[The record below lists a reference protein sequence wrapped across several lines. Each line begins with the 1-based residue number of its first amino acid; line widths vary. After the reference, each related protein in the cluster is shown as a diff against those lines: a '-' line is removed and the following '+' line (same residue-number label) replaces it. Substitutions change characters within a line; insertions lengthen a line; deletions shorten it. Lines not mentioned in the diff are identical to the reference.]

1 MHTQCRT
8 RIKPGFLADP
18 RSFAFIRGCATVIG
32 MRFLSIKLS
41 VLLVLATAVFT
52 PAQAQNPTAD
62 VVMVLPFE
70 NISNRAEYNWVGES
84 FADAL
89 AELLNKPG
97 LIVVSSDER
106 ELAYHQLRL
115 PETVIPSR
123 ATAIKLARQAKA
135 TMIVVG
141 SYSVT
146 PPTGAENNSDKQ
158 PRDAYVQVT
167 SRVIKVNEGR
177 TLGEV
182 MDGGW
187 ATRQFDYGGP
197 LTTLQDIHG
206 RLAYQILYQRDKA
219 LPYSQNQIVQ
229 EATKIPQKAFEAY
242 VKAVQLPLRNEVRAN
257 YLKNALRFYAE
268 ALGGAV
274 YPQAAFELGRGYMSL
289 SNWKN
294 ATEYFSKIQKKEP
307 HYAEA
312 AFYASLGYTKLGDY
326 GRALATVVPLSSDLP
341 LIAVY
346 NNAGA
351 VAVQA
356 ARENKNDG
364 ERKRLLAQGT
374 DFLTQA
380 SKSAP
385 GDPMVHF
392 NYGYALFLAGKYS
405 EAAEHFRPVI
415 TSDQQDGQAY
425 FLFSKSLAKL
435 GNHEAATAAD
445 DMARRYL
452 RTSYAKWE
460 TEWEKSQTTSGVNLR
475 LRDVL
480 NREEVFGFDRDKK
493 ITADMGSPSSATQ
506 DLLVKARDLYQAG
519 RDEEALPELHRVV
532 MIEPTNAEAYLLS
545 GRINLRRSDQ
555 EAAIAALKT
564 AIFWDPKLI
573 DAHILLGKIFLER
586 GDRGEARK
594 YALSAITIDPN
605 NQEAIALQRQVTMG
619 N

>member
-1 MHTQCRT
+1 
-8 RIKPGFLADP
+8 
-18 RSFAFIRGCATVIG
+18 
-32 MRFLSIKLS
+32 MRFRLIFA
-41 VLLVLATAVFT
+41 LLLTILILPSLAN
-52 PAQAQNPTAD
+52 AQAQNPTAD

-70 NISNRAEYNWVGES
+70 NISKPFRPEYNWVGES

-97 LIVVSSDER
+97 LVVVSSDER
-106 ELAYHQLRL
+106 ELAYQQLRL

-123 ATAIKLARQAKA
+123 ATAIQLARQAKA
-135 TMIVVG
+135 SMIVIG
-141 SYSVT
+141 SYTVT
-146 PPTGAENNSDKQ
+146 PAAAGEAKPDNAAG
-158 PRDAYVQVT
+158 YVQVT
-167 SRVIKVNEGR
+167 ARVIKVNEGR
-177 TLGEV
+177 NFGEV
-182 MDGGW
+182 KDGNW
-187 ATRQFDYGGP
+187 ITRQFDRGDA
-197 LTTLQDIHG
+197 LTALQEIHG
-206 RLAYQILYQRDKA
+206 WLAYQILYQRDKA
-219 LPYSQNQIVQ
+219 LPYSQNQLVQ

-242 VKAVQLPLRNEVRAN
+242 VKAVQLPLRSDVRAN
-257 YLKNALRFYAE
+257 YLKNALRYYAE
-268 ALGGAV
+268 SLGGAV
-274 YPQAAFELGRGYMSL
+274 YPQAAFELGRGYMEL
-289 SNWKN
+289 GNWKE
-294 ATEYFSKIQKKEP
+294 ATEYFSKLQKKEP

-312 AFYASLGYTKLGDY
+312 AFYASLGYTKLADY

-356 ARENKNDG
+356 ARENKNDA
-364 ERKRLLAQGT
+364 ERTRLLNQGM
-374 DFLTQA
+374 DFLSQA

-385 GDPMVHF
+385 SDQMVNF
-392 NYGYALFLAGKYS
+392 NYGYALFLTGKYK

-435 GNHEAATAAD
+435 GNTEAATAAD

-452 RTSYAKWE
+452 RTAYAKWE
-460 TEWEKSQTTSGVNLR
+460 TEWQKSGTTSGVNLR
-475 LRDVL
+475 MRDVL
-480 NREEVFGFDRDKK
+480 NREEVFGLDREKS
-493 ITADMGSPSSATQ
+493 ITAAMGSPSSATQ

-594 YALSAITIDPN
+594 YALSAISIDPN

>member
-1 MHTQCRT
+1 MM
-8 RIKPGFLADP
+8 RILSLKI
-18 RSFAFIRGCATVIG
+18 SFALLLIILVI
-32 MRFLSIKLS
+32 
-41 VLLVLATAVFT
+41 
-52 PAQAQNPTAD
+52 PAFSPVKAQNSATD

-70 NISNRAEYNWVGES
+70 NISNRPEYNWVGES

-97 LIVVSSDER
+97 LVVVSSDER
-106 ELAYHQLRL
+106 ELAYQQLRL

-135 TMIVVG
+135 TIIVIG

-146 PPTGAENNSDKQ
+146 PPQTTDAKSNSTEKQ
-158 PRDAYVQVT
+158 PGDAYVQVNA
-167 SRVIKVNEGR
+167 RVIKVNEGR
-177 TLGEV
+177 NFGEV
-182 MDGGW
+182 KDGNW
-187 ATRQFDYGGP
+187 MTRQFDRGDA
-197 LTTLQDIHG
+197 LTSLQEIHG
-206 RLAYQILYQRDKA
+206 WLAYQILYQRDKA

-242 VKAVQLPLRNEVRAN
+242 VKAVQLPLRTDLRFI
-257 YLKNALRFYAE
+257 YLKNALHYYAE
-268 ALGGAV
+268 SLGGAV
-274 YPQAAFELGRGYMSL
+274 YPQAAFELGRGYMDL
-289 SNWKN
+289 GNWKE
-294 ATEYFSKIQKKEP
+294 ATEYFSKLQKKEP

-312 AFYASLGYTKLGDY
+312 AFYASLGYMKLGDY

-356 ARENKNDG
+356 ARENKN
-364 ERKRLLAQGT
+364 EAEKTRLLGQGNE
-374 DFLTQA
+374 FLSQA

-385 GDPMVHF
+385 SDQMVHF
-392 NYGYALFLAGKYS
+392 NYAYALFLAGKYS
-405 EAAEHFRPVI
+405 EAAENLRPVI
-415 TSDQQDGQAY
+415 TSDPQDGQAY

-435 GNHEAATAAD
+435 GNAEAAAAAD

-452 RTSYAKWE
+452 RTAYAKWE
-460 TEWEKSQTTSGVNLR
+460 TEWQKSQTTSGVNLR
-475 LRDVL
+475 MRDVL
-480 NREEVFGFDRDKK
+480 NREEVFSLARGQQIDVAKG
-493 ITADMGSPSSATQ
+493 TPSSATQ
-506 DLLVKARDLYQAG
+506 DLLMKARDLYQAG

-573 DAHILLGKIFLER
+573 DAHILLGRIFLER

-605 NQEAIALQRQVTMG
+605 NQEAIALQRQVTMS

>member
-1 MHTQCRT
+1 MSLR
-8 RIKPGFLADP
+8 RLSAFLLV
-18 RSFAFIRGCATVIG
+18 FAFIFVPLKA
-32 MRFLSIKLS
+32 S
-41 VLLVLATAVFT
+41 
-52 PAQAQNPTAD
+52 AQNPAAE

-70 NISNRAEYNWVGES
+70 NTSNRAEYNWVGES
-84 FADAL
+84 FADAI

-106 ELAYHQLRL
+106 ELAYQQLRL

-146 PPTGAENNSDKQ
+146 PPAAPAAAAGTEPKEKLPA
-158 PRDAYVQVT
+158 DAYVQVT
-167 SRVIKVNEGR
+167 ARVIRVNEGR
-177 TLGEV
+177 TMGEV
-182 MDGGW
+182 LDGGW

-219 LPYSQNQIVQ
+219 LSYSQNQIVQ

-242 VKAVQLPLRNEVRAN
+242 VKAVQLNLREELRAN
-257 YLKNALRFYAE
+257 YLKNALHYYAE

-289 SNWKN
+289 GNWKD
-294 ATEYFSKIQKKEP
+294 ATEYFSKLQKKEP

-312 AFYASLGYTKLGDY
+312 AFYASLGYMKLGDY

-341 LIAVY
+341 LIGVY

-351 VAVQA
+351 IAVQA
-356 ARENKNDG
+356 ARENKNEA
-364 ERKRLLAQGT
+364 ERARLIKQGT
-374 DFLTQA
+374 EFLA
-380 SKSAP
+380 SASQSAP
-385 GDPMVHF
+385 NDQMIHF
-392 NYGYALFLAGKYS
+392 NYGYALFLAGKYN
-405 EAAEHFRPVI
+405 EAAEHFRAVI
-415 TSDQQDGQAY
+415 TGDQRDGQAY
-425 FLFSKSLAKL
+425 FLFAKSLAKT
-435 GNHEAATAAD
+435 GKTEAATAAD
-445 DMARRYL
+445 DQARRYL
-452 RTSYAKWE
+452 QSAYAKWE
-460 TEWEKSQTTSGVNLR
+460 TEWQKSQTTSGVTLR
-475 LRDVL
+475 MRDVL
-480 NREEVFGFDRDKK
+480 NREEVFNLDREKRY
-493 ITADMGSPSSATQ
+493 TAEANSPSSATQ
-506 DLLVKARDLYQAG
+506 DLLIKARDLYQAG

-594 YALSAITIDPN
+594 YALSAIAIDPN

-619 N
+619 GN

>member
-1 MHTQCRT
+1 
-8 RIKPGFLADP
+8 
-18 RSFAFIRGCATVIG
+18 
-32 MRFLSIKLS
+32 MRFLIFA
-41 VLLVLATAVFT
+41 LLLITFAFPTISR
-52 PAQAQNPTAD
+52 AQAQNQAAD

-70 NISNRAEYNWVGES
+70 NTSKPFRPEYNWVGES

-97 LIVVSSDER
+97 LVVVSSAER

-135 TMIVVG
+135 SIIVIG
-141 SYSVT
+141 NYSVT
-146 PPTGAENNSDKQ
+146 PPLNADPKQ
-158 PRDAYVQVT
+158 PADAYVQVT

-177 TLGEV
+177 NFGEV
-182 MDGGW
+182 KDGSW
-187 ATRQFDYGGP
+187 ITRQFDRGDA
-197 LTTLQDIHG
+197 LTALQEIHG
-206 RLAYQILYQRDKA
+206 WLAYQILYQRDKA
-219 LPYSQNQIVQ
+219 LPYSQNQIIQ

-242 VKAVQLPLRNEVRAN
+242 VKAVQLGMREEKRAN
-257 YLKNALRFYAE
+257 YLKNALHYYAE
-268 ALGGAV
+268 AQAGAV
-274 YPQAAFELGRGYMSL
+274 YPQAAFELGRTYMSL
-289 SNWKN
+289 GNWKE
-294 ATEYFSKIQKKEP
+294 ATEYFSRIQRKEP

-356 ARENKNDG
+356 ARENKNDA
-364 ERKRLLAQGT
+364 ERTRLLKQGT
-374 DFLTQA
+374 EFLSQA
-380 SKSAP
+380 AASAP
-385 GDPMVHF
+385 SDQMVHF
-392 NYGYALFLAGKYS
+392 NYGYALFLSAKYA

-435 GNHEAATAAD
+435 GKTEAATAAD

-452 RTSYAKWE
+452 RTAYAKWE
-460 TEWEKSQTTSGVNLR
+460 TEWQKSQTTSGVNLR
-475 LRDVL
+475 MRDVL
-480 NREEVFGFDRDKK
+480 NREEVFGLDRQNKL
-493 ITADMGSPSSATQ
+493 TAEAGSPSSATQ
-506 DLLVKARDLYQAG
+506 DLLIKARDLYQAG
-519 RDEEALPELHRVV
+519 RDDEALPELHRVV

>member
-1 MHTQCRT
+1 
-8 RIKPGFLADP
+8 
-18 RSFAFIRGCATVIG
+18 
-32 MRFLSIKLS
+32 MRFKLIFA
-41 VLLVLATAVFT
+41 LLLTILFLPSLAS
-52 PAQAQNPTAD
+52 AQAQNSTAD

-70 NISNRAEYNWVGES
+70 NTSKPFRPEYNWVGES

-97 LIVVSSDER
+97 LVVVSSDER
-106 ELAYHQLRL
+106 ELAYQQLRL

-135 TMIVVG
+135 SIIVIG
-141 SYSVT
+141 SYTVT
-146 PPTGAENNSDKQ
+146 PAPQNGVENSEKS
-158 PRDAYVQVT
+158 PSAGYVQVT
-167 SRVIKVNEGR
+167 ARVIKVNEGR

-182 MDGGW
+182 IDGGW
-187 ATRQFDYGGP
+187 ATRQFDYGAA
-197 LTTLQDIHG
+197 LTTLQEIHG

-219 LPYSQNQIVQ
+219 LPFSQNQIVQ

-242 VKAVQLPLRNEVRAN
+242 VKAVQLPLRDELRAN
-257 YLKNALRFYAE
+257 YLKNALHYYADS
-268 ALGGAV
+268 LGGAV

-289 SNWKN
+289 GNWKE

-312 AFYASLGYTKLGDY
+312 AFYASLGYTKLADY
-326 GRALATVVPLSSDLP
+326 GRALATVVPLSGDLP

-356 ARENKNDG
+356 ARENKNQT
-364 ERKRLLAQGT
+364 ERNRLLAQGT
-374 DFLTQA
+374 DFLAQA

-385 GDPMVHF
+385 SDPMVHF
-392 NYGYALFLAGKYS
+392 NYGYALFLSGKYS

-425 FLFSKSLAKL
+425 FLFSKALAKL
-435 GNHEAATAAD
+435 GNAEAATAAD

-460 TEWEKSQTTSGVNLR
+460 TEWQKSQTTSAVNLR
-475 LRDVL
+475 MRDVL
-480 NREEVFGFDRDKK
+480 NREEVFDLDRQNK
-493 ITADMGSPSSATQ
+493 ITDMGSPSSATQ

-594 YALSAITIDPN
+594 FALSAITIDPN